1 MVFPGQGSQ
10 STGMLAALAE
20 QHAEIRATFTEAG
33 DILGYDLW
41 NLVQNGPAARL
52 DETVVTQPAMLTA
65 GVATWRAWRSAG
77 GDSAAA
83 MAGHSLGEYTALV
96 CAGALPFANAVR
108 LVTRRAEL
116 MQAAVPAGKGA
127 MAAIL
132 GLDDD
137 AVIEACRQAA
147 KGQVVSAVNFNSPG
161 QVVIAGERGA
171 VERAAELA
179 KAAGAKRALLLSVSV
194 PSHCE
199 LMRPAA
205 GKLAAALAGTPLST
219 PSIPV
224 IGNAD
229 VRPYEDAE
237 QIRVGLAKQLHSPVR
252 WTETVRDLINRGN
265 SSIVECGPGKV
276 LTGLTKRIDRSI
288 PAICID
294 TRETMTTALAEH
306 AVGSQGSNRSFPDG
320 QSALQSSD

>member
-1 MVFPGQGSQ
+1 MTLAMVFPGQGSQ
-10 STGMLAALAE
+10 SVGMLAALAE
-20 QHAEIRATFTEAG
+20 QHVEIRATFAEAA
-33 DILGYDLW
+33 DVLGYDLW
-41 NLVQNGPAARL
+41 DLVQNGPAERL

-77 GDSAAA
+77 GDSPAA

-96 CAGALPFANAVR
+96 CAGAVPFENAVR
-108 LVTRRAEL
+108 LVIRRAEL

-147 KGQVVSAVNFNSPG
+147 EGQVVSAVNFNAPG
-161 QVVIAGERGA
+161 QVVIAGERVA
-171 VERAAELA
+171 VERAACLA
-179 KAAGAKRALLLSVSV
+179 RTAGAKRALLLNVSV
-194 PSHCE
+194 PSHCD

-205 GKLAAALAGTPLST
+205 EELADSLAEAPLT
-219 PSIPV
+219 TTSIPV

-229 VRPYEDAE
+229 VRPYEDAR
-237 QIRVGLAKQLHSPVR
+237 QIRAGLAKQLYSPVR
-252 WTETVRDLINRGN
+252 WTETVRGLIDGGG
-265 SSIVECGPGKV
+265 SSILECGPGKV
-276 LTGLTKRIDRSI
+276 LTGLAKRIDRSI
-288 PAICID
+288 PAMCID

-306 AVGSQGSNRSFPDG
+306 AAPG
-320 QSALQSSD
+320 